1 MNKIVESS
9 FSTRRIGKDLDR
21 HIAELN
27 NCFYAT
33 GLSETLKVHSALSHI
48 EHSLLFLGCSGLGLW
63 SEQAGESIDCEFLK
77 FRSRYQI
84 NNLDDESYGER
95 LKKAVTEFSSRHL

>member
-21 HIAELN
+21 HIEELN

-33 GLSETLKVHSALSHI
+33 GLSETLKGHTALSHI
-48 EHSLLFLGCSGLGLW
+48 EHSPFFLGCIGLDL
-63 SEQAGESIDCEFLK
+63 
-77 FRSRYQI
+77 
-84 NNLDDESYGER
+84 
-95 LKKAVTEFSSRHL
+95 